1 MKLIGANLYALIYL
15 LLGIAAMFVSGLKK
29 KAKVVV

>member
-15 LLGIAAMFVSGLKK
+15 LLGIAAMIVSGFKDK
-29 KAKVVV
+29 F

>member
-15 LLGIAAMFVSGLKK
+15 LLGLAAMIVSGFKK
-29 KAKVVV
+29 KI

>member
-15 LLGIAAMFVSGLKK
+15 LLGIAAMFVSEFKK
-29 KAKVVV
+29 KS

>member
-15 LLGIAAMFVSGLKK
+15 LLGIVAMFVSGFKK
-29 KAKVVV
+29 KS

>member
-15 LLGIAAMFVSGLKK
+15 LLGIAAMIVSGFKK
-29 KAKVVV
+29 KS

>member
-15 LLGIAAMFVSGLKK
+15 LLGIVAMFVSGFKK
-29 KAKVVV
+29 KKLRW

>member
-15 LLGIAAMFVSGLKK
+15 LLGIAAMIVSGFKK
-29 KAKVVV
+29 KI

>member
-1 MKLIGANLYALIYL
+1 MKLTGVNLYALIYL